1 MLYALVKP
9 LILVA
14 LRLAFRHR
22 AAGAE
27 HVPPSGPVLLAAN
40 HVSVLD
46 PPVVGVSARRQI
58 HFLAKAELFRIPLL
72 GSLIGRLNAH
82 PVERDGADAGALRRA
97 LLLLREGNALL
108 VFPEGTRGRE
118 GTLGPGRAGAGMLAA
133 QSGAPV
139 VPVYIRGTGKAL
151 PRGASRPRRARIA
164 VAFGPPIRFSRERGK
179 QRYQEISNEIMA
191 AIARLKA
198 EVEGMPATA
207 PVGAEQTDRGPR
219 PAGQIH

>member
-1 MLYALVKP
+1 MLYALLKP
-9 LILVA
+9 LVLIG
-14 LRLAFRHR
+14 LRLAFRYR
-22 AAGAE
+22 AVGAE
-27 HVPPSGPVLLAAN
+27 HVPPRGPVLLAAN

-46 PPVVGVSARRQI
+46 PPAVGVGARRPL

-72 GSLIGRLNAH
+72 GRLIRGLNTH
-82 PVERDGADAGALRRA
+82 PVEREGADAGALRRA

-133 QSGAPV
+133 QSEAPV
-139 VPVYIRGTGKAL
+139 VPVYIRGTGQAL
-151 PRGASRPRRARIA
+151 PRGASCPRRARIA
-164 VAFGPPIRFSRERGK
+164 VAFGPPIRFSRGRGK
-179 QRYQEISNEIMA
+179 QRYQEISDKIMA

-198 EVEGMPATA
+198 EVEGT
-207 PVGAEQTDRGPR
+207 PVTVPVDTEQTDRGPR